1 MMKRLEKKYVKA
13 MRPNENKTVIDKT
26 KEAVASV
33 RVKVLKHKIRT
44 AERTLEV
51 GEILDDINSREEE

>member
-1 MMKRLEKKYVKA
+1 MRRLEKKYVKA

-26 KEAVASV
+26 KEAVAGVSA
-33 RVKVLKHKIRT
+33 RVLKHKIRT

-51 GEILDDINSREEE
+51 GEILDKINNGREED